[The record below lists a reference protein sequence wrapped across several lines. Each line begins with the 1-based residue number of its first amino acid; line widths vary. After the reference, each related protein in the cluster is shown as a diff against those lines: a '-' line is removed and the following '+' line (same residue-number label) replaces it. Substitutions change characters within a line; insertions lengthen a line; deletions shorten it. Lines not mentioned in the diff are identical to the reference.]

1 MRDVDVTNSQFLM
14 SLFSQLIDVEGD
26 GERQSTT
33 EAIARLPVT
42 NFSVLELYIS
52 ANAHVIG
59 SLVSCL
65 LQILPATQ
73 KLKLVMVCQSEVT
86 YPLNLSMCYSLVF
99 STVHWLPVYM
109 LNQVQWMWMDLLSC

>member
-1 MRDVDVTNSQFLM
+1 MNSQFLM
-14 SLFSQLIDVEGD
+14 SLFPQLMDVEGD
-26 GERQSTT
+26 GERQSIT

-65 LQILPATQ
+65 PQILPAIQ